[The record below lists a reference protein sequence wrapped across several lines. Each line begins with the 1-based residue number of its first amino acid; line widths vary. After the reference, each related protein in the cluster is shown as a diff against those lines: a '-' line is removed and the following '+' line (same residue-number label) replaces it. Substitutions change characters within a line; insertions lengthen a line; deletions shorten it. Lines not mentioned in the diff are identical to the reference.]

1 MELTYELLKLCDC
14 QINEMMIVVII
25 DELAITAYDK
35 VMVSTH
41 LCKVLF
47 TIMMVMC
54 DIIE

>member
-1 MELTYELLKLCDC
+1 MELIYELLKLCDF
-14 QINEMMIVVII
+14 QIIEMMITVII

-35 VMVSTH
+35 VIVSTH

-47 TIMMVMC
+47 TIMMVMG